1 MTDNQVI
8 PARIF
13 SISELKHQIA
23 RAKDR
28 AEAKTVADQAQAN
41 IEDRIKKADREAV
54 RRRSL
59 MQSAAKLEITKEM
72 DDTRRKATAI
82 AVHEVLESAA
92 KVHRKFD
99 ALTPWIEDL
108 VETSLRRIIGTI
120 PEPTLLKSIV
130 TQAIS
135 QNRSELKY
143 ILRAGTEAYEPAQN
157 IVSDLENTEFGG
169 LILDVEIAR
178 DLDPEAIILTSSD
191 GALDISLETQVTA
204 VRNEL
209 EAVLRQAN
217 DAN

>member
-1 MTDNQVI
+1 MSDNQVI
-8 PARIF
+8 PAKIF
-13 SISELKHQIA
+13 SISDLNDQIT

-28 AEAKTVADQAQAN
+28 AEAKTVVDQAQAS
-41 IEDRIKKADREAV
+41 IDDRIKKADREAV

-72 DDTRRKATAI
+72 DETRRKATAI

-108 VETSLRRIIGTI
+108 VETCLRRIIGTI
-120 PEPTLLKSIV
+120 PEPTVLQSIV

-143 ILRAGTEAYEPAQN
+143 ILRAGAEVYEPARKM
-157 IVSDLENTEFGG
+157 VSDLEGTEFGG
-169 LILDVEIAR
+169 LILDVEIDR
-178 DLDPEAIILTSSD
+178 DLDPAAIILTSSD
-191 GALDISLETQVTA
+191 GALDISLETQMTA
-204 VRNEL
+204 VRKEL
-209 EAVLRQAN
+209 EAVLGQAN
-217 DAN
+217 DAS